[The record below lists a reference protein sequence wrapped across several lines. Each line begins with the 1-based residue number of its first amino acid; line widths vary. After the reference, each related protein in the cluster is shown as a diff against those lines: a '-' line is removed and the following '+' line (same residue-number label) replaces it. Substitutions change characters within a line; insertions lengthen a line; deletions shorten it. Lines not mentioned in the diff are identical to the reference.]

1 MAENIVPPTSPV
13 QGPTQP
19 VPQPQ
24 AAPQQQVAP
33 QTTQNK
39 IPVVVENLKS
49 KFIALPKNTK
59 MLVTIVAGLFLVI
72 LLLSVLVMLFGKRT
86 KTPTLAPTPTP
97 ISASPTPQV
106 ILNASKYA
114 TDSGVLKIETDLNNI
129 QKQLD
134 QTDVKQSD
142 LKIPD
147 MDFNIKFN

>member
-1 MAENIVPPTSPV
+1 MAENIVPPTTPVPPV
-13 QGPTQP
+13 QQP
-19 VPQPQ
+19 APVVPQEPLSPQ
-24 AAPQQQVAP
+24 PIQK
-33 QTTQNK
+33 K
-39 IPVVVENLKS
+39 IPVIAENLKT
-49 KFIALPKNTK
+49 KFVGLPKNTK
-59 MLVTIVAGLFLVI
+59 IIVIIVAGLFLVI
-72 LLLSVLVMLFGKRT
+72 LLLSVLVILFGKRT

-106 ILNASKYA
+106 ILNASRYA

-147 MDFNIKFN
+147 MDFNINFNQ